1 MKLTE
6 ILDEI
11 STGYH
16 QENPSSKKLKKYVE
30 DVIGVLSAEGAIYEN
45 RKLEISS
52 LKDNWDTNLDG
63 DTLLQGSYGTNTA
76 IKHKLYEV
84 DADIAFIIENDKID
98 LNIRD
103 LIYNK
108 LNEAFGKKYSV
119 EKRKPCIT
127 IDFLD
132 KYKIDV
138 AIYTKVNN
146 VTYFHNCIA
155 GYEKTD
161 IAKPKEL
168 VSYFN
173 SCYSDNGT
181 RRKVIR
187 LIKHFIK
194 TTNILL
200 NIQDDNKIPSIS
212 INLLLC
218 ERNMTENAN
227 ENELYQDILESIKYI
242 KAFITDN
249 GDNGPEKEELCVGNT
264 FYKVK
269 DISEVIKVMDRIM
282 LLFERKQYD
291 QLVERDIYK
300 AINER
305 NSYKVDGSFNGTMG

>member
-30 DVIGVLSAEGAIYEN
+30 DVIGVLSEEGAIYEN
-45 RKLEISS
+45 RKLKINS
-52 LKDNWDTNLDG
+52 LKDSWDTNLDG
-63 DTLLQGSYGTNTA
+63 DTFLQGSYGTNTA
-76 IKHKLYEV
+76 IKHKLYDV
-84 DADIAFIIENDKID
+84 DADIAFLIENDKID
-98 LNIRD
+98 LNIRE

-108 LNEAFGKKYSV
+108 LNEAFGKKYFV
-119 EKRKPCIT
+119 EKKKPCIT

-146 VTYFHNCIA
+146 TIYFHNCIS
-155 GYEKTD
+155 GYENTD

-168 VSYFN
+168 VRYFN

-181 RRKVIR
+181 RRKVVR

-218 ERNMTENAN
+218 ERNVSENAN
-227 ENELYQDILESIKYI
+227 ENELYHDILESIKYI
-242 KAFITDN
+242 
-249 GDNGPEKEELCVGNT
+249 
-264 FYKVK
+264 
-269 DISEVIKVMDRIM
+269 
-282 LLFERKQYD
+282 
-291 QLVERDIYK
+291 
-300 AINER
+300 
-305 NSYKVDGSFNGTMG
+305 